1 VPHPLDQGR
10 DRLRSLVGSTD
21 PAGPRLPLVHSTDV
35 FAIGNIL
42 EDGGKIMPQS
52 CPVFEPERLTY
63 LFYGRAAYRP
73 NLAEEPTNL
82 DHFLPVCLIFK
93 ISASIVIKRIF
104 PFDSGAFSR
113 DFYKAYLH
121 KNMRLGDF
129 LLEAD
134 EETPGR
140 VVRRFFTDNTN
151 YIVGQKAVSKAID
164 PGQFEA
170 KSYEMLI
177 GSQGANSLDSRG
189 GGVEIQTDQ
198 PIDLLKDIEAVIL
211 PSSQARSEIGKRLA
225 DSGID
230 VIPYRLLGRLRPNE
244 FTGEIYDKCVDYLC
258 RKNLVDAD
266 RL

>member
-1 VPHPLDQGR
+1 VTHPLDQGR
-10 DRLRSLVGSTD
+10 DRLRRLVKSTA
-21 PAGPRLPLVHSTDV
+21 PAAPQLPLMHSTDV

-42 EDGGKIMPQS
+42 DDGGKLVPQPCS
-52 CPVFEPERLTY
+52 VFEPERLTY

-73 NLAEEPTNL
+73 NLTEQPTNL
-82 DHFLPVCLIFK
+82 DHFLPVCLIFRVD
-93 ISASIVIKRIF
+93 ASIKIKRIF

-121 KNMRLGDF
+121 KNMQLGDF

-134 EETPGR
+134 DTTPGR
-140 VVRRFFTDNTN
+140 VVMRFFTDNTN
-151 YIVGQKAVSKAID
+151 YIIGQKAISDPID

-177 GSQGANSLDSRG
+177 ASQGANALDSRG

-198 PIDLLKDIEAVIL
+198 PIDLARDVEAAII
-211 PSSQARSEIGKRLA
+211 PSSQARSQIGKQLLDA
-225 DSGID
+225 GIE

-244 FTGEIYDKCVDYLC
+244 FTGEVYDKCVDYLC
-258 RKNLVDAD
+258 RKSLVDEN